1 MNPKELG
8 IIRATA
14 AGFRRALAELSS
26 EQGDAALASAM
37 NDMADYLAEP
47 LSSELAGYYA
57 AMFLAWQERGCPDLL
72 T

>member
-8 IIRATA
+8 IIRNTA
-14 AGFRRALAELSS
+14 AGFRRALAELSGD
-26 EQGDAALASAM
+26 QGDAALAAAV
-37 NDMADYLAEP
+37 NDLCEHLDKP

-57 AMFLAWQERGCPDLL
+57 AMYLAWQERGRPDLF